1 MNRVSTMSPYLASG
15 RTSRRSAARRRDI
28 SILPLLRTLGA
39 VFRPALAAV
48 LDALGVQ
55 GAADDVVAN
64 AGQILDATA
73 ADHDHRVFLEIVA
86 LAGNVAR
93 DLEGVGQPHARDL
106 AQRRVRLL
114 RRRGVDAGAH
124 AALLRARLQRRHL
137 VARPRR
143 LPGVADQLVDR
154 RHTAL
159 SFETVGQAKNR
170 AK

>member
-1 MNRVSTMSPYLASG
+1 MPSYIKQFMNLVTTMSPYLASG

-28 SILPLLRTLGA
+28 SVPSLLRPLGA
-39 VFRPALAAV
+39 VLRTALAAV
-48 LDALGVQ
+48 LDALGIQ

-64 AGQILDATA
+64 AGQILDAAA
-73 ADHDHRVFLEIVA
+73 ADHDHGVFLEIVA
-86 LAGNVAR
+86 LARDVAR

-124 AALLRARLQRRHL
+124 ATHLPARLQGRHL

-143 LPGVADQLVDR
+143 LPGGADQ
-154 RHTAL
+154 
-159 SFETVGQAKNR
+159 Q
-170 AK
+170 